1 MLTSLFSLFS
11 TSLASVMGFTPR
23 MHEPRLT
30 QNRDKNALK
39 YNIATDFTEMNT
51 QSHPM
56 IDCKQILLIFFNN
69 ESPR

>member
-1 MLTSLFSLFS
+1 
-11 TSLASVMGFTPR
+11 MGFTPR
-23 MHEPRLT
+23 MHEPWLT

-56 IDCKQILLIFFNN
+56 IDCKQIFLIFFNN